1 MNLNASIIDQRVHK
15 LATDQRQSLN
25 DALGTLS
32 DEKAVSAA
40 FVLLVM
46 QMLLDLDLDEG
57 LDALTEGGNDFGV
70 DGLHIGS
77 EQDGEFLVTLFQGK
91 YKRKLEGQANF
102 PEDGVQKALTAARY
116 LFDPA
121 SSITLN
127 KRLAVRVEDIR
138 SRVRDGLLPRVRV
151 ILCNN
156 GQRWNE
162 LAQAHVQRADLGD
175 QVTLE
180 HVNHDTLVG
189 IMQSTKP
196 VNETLRLS
204 GKALVE
210 DFDFSRVL
218 VGKIGLTEL
227 AALVQR
233 HGEKLLERNIRR
245 YLGLSGN
252 RVNEGIRATLLDP
265 AERSHFYFYNNG
277 ITLTCSKFSYNALQ
291 GTDYQV
297 RVEGLQIINGGQ
309 TSNTIARVL
318 ADLDLASQ
326 DHLDQAFVLLRL
338 YELQDERTD
347 FVSKVTYA
355 TNSQNPVDLRD
366 LRANDEV
373 QRRLDLSVAELGYT
387 YRRKRTDGPTRPED
401 ITSSVAAE
409 AVLAVWRKLPH
420 QAKFLAREHFGKL
433 YDRIFSTKLSG
444 AQLVIA
450 VLVYRVAENRR
461 KRPAPD
467 APDFIAYASCFLAMR
482 SAQYLLRDM
491 DLENPEQITHQN
503 FSQAKSMLLQKGE
516 RYTDFAQKDIQQ
528 ALSQLYGKGSV
539 SLQRLSATFRRGD
552 LIEILDQA
560 PLRQRL
566 SK

>member
-1 MNLNASIIDQRVHK
+1 MNLNASIIDQRVQK
-15 LATDQRQSLN
+15 LATDQRQSLS

-121 SSITLN
+121 SAITLN

-162 LAQAHVQRADLGD
+162 LAQAHAKRADLGD

-318 ADLDLASQ
+318 ADLDLESQ

-491 DLENPEQITHQN
+491 GLENPEQITHQN
-503 FSQAKSMLLQKGE
+503 FSQAKSMLLQKGD